1 MMLKWIYDESW
12 QIYIY
17 IFIAVQIWSMY
28 STSKMSLL
36 ENTVIWHHWDTD
48 YWWFQICL
56 LHIWPECTSMQY
68 IQDLNCLYFI
78 HIHNEDFHH
87 KHLVS
92 TINTIPPRPHPLYIY
107 VWKLNQTLLELE
119 LTNFCS
125 SLDRIWT
132 NTIDTLSTNRLALC
146 PAP

>member
-1 MMLKWIYDESW
+1 MLFNATFNNISIISWRSVLIVEETGVSRENHWPVETHGKNNADLSYYREQVSMMLKWIYDESW

-48 YWWFQICL
+48 YWWFQICH

-78 HIHNEDFHH
+78 R
-87 KHLVS
+87 V
-92 TINTIPPRPHPLYIY
+92 
-107 VWKLNQTLLELE
+107 V
-119 LTNFCS
+119 
-125 SLDRIWT
+125 
-132 NTIDTLSTNRLALC
+132 
-146 PAP
+146 

>member
-1 MMLKWIYDESW
+1 MWFILFQALGDQTCLFYLKKKKNSTLFYTCNCYSDRTEKVSMMLKWIYDESW

-48 YWWFQICL
+48 YWWFQICH

-78 HIHNEDFHH
+78 HIHNGDFHH

-92 TINTIPPRPHPLYIY
+92 TIKT
-107 VWKLNQTLLELE
+107 
-119 LTNFCS
+119 
-125 SLDRIWT
+125 WT
-132 NTIDTLSTNRLALC
+132 
-146 PAP
+146 